1 MTTTLKSMEDTIKL
15 IRQTKELQNPDGISK
30 CVVFVGG
37 AVLTKDYAMKIGA
50 DYYCKNARKALIQ
63 QKSVGVRE
71 NE

>member
-15 IRQTKELQNPDGISK
+15 IRQTKELQNPDGTSK

-50 DYYCKNARKALIQ
+50 DY
-63 QKSVGVRE
+63 
-71 NE
+71 